1 MRTNSRG
8 NPSRLTRSLSSKL
21 DEPPHSYTQ
30 NLTADPRIVDI
41 NSSSD
46 SSDLESAFQTAH
58 IPWIEHGYKTRF
70 NLEYQ
75 ALGREHRY
83 ITRTRRKSALIC
95 KLSDLLKLLYLLRT
109 RKVSAVRSRLA
120 LLEISHR
127 RRCAGR
133 VGTFSMGEFR
143 ALVGTTRITDS
154 EVRALLKNPKVN
166 VTEETLEEMAKV
178 VGQDRLDRP
187 VWLPRRLVRYL
198 AAHGSRLEI
207 ASALTLAIRR
217 MVNRFGRARVSAR
230 MIAEL
235 VQAGEK
241 HVRSALQSLASKH
254 LLIKNRQ
261 AERWS
266 VNRWGSLYDFPEDLA
281 IDPLNEQKPLRAPPK
296 RRTPRGFSPRS
307 HGAVLS
313 MLIPSHPIPRV
324 GMGWE
329 TTQRSSST
337 QKGVDLINRD
347 PSSLLEQQRSLSE
360 PLQMAPPNA
369 EFAAERQRLG
379 LQAGNF
385 RHEGREPRPDHALD
399 TYRHYRQ
406 QSPPHIP
413 RQAPW
418 RKAA

>member
-1 MRTNSRG
+1 MR
-8 NPSRLTRSLSSKL
+8 
-21 DEPPHSYTQ
+21 
-30 NLTADPRIVDI
+30 
-41 NSSSD
+41 
-46 SSDLESAFQTAH
+46 
-58 IPWIEHGYKTRF
+58 
-70 NLEYQ
+70 
-75 ALGREHRY
+75 
-83 ITRTRRKSALIC
+83 
-95 KLSDLLKLLYLLRT
+95 
-109 RKVSAVRSRLA
+109 
-120 LLEISHR
+120 
-127 RRCAGR
+127 
-133 VGTFSMGEFR
+133 EFR
-143 ALVGTTRITDS
+143 GLVGDTRITDQ
-154 EVRALLKNPKVN
+154 EVRALLQNPKVN

-296 RRTPRGFSPRS
+296 RRTSRGFSPRS
-307 HGAVLS
+307 HGAVL
-313 MLIPSHPIPRV
+313 LLL
-324 GMGWE
+324 
-329 TTQRSSST
+329 T

-347 PSSLLEQQRSLSE
+347 PSSLLEQQRSLAQ

-379 LQAGNF
+379 LLVGNF
-385 RHEGREPRPDHALD
+385 RHEGREPRPEHALD

-406 QSPPHIP
+406 QTPPHIP

>member
-75 ALGREHRY
+75 ALGKDYRY

-133 VGTFSMGEFR
+133 VGTFSIAEFR

-296 RRTPRGFSPRS
+296 RRSPRGFSPRS
-307 HGAVLS
+307 HGAVL
-313 MLIPSHPIPRV
+313 LLL
-324 GMGWE
+324 
-329 TTQRSSST
+329 T

-347 PSSLLEQQRSLSE
+347 PSSLLEQQRSLGQ

>member
-1 MRTNSRG
+1 MRTNPRG
-8 NPSRLTRSLSSKL
+8 NPSRLTRPLSSKL

-30 NLTADPRIVDI
+30 NLAADPRIVDI
-41 NSSSD
+41 KSPSD
-46 SSDLESAFQTAH
+46 SSDLEPAFQTVE

-109 RKVSAVRSRLA
+109 RKISAVRSRFA

-133 VGTFSMGEFR
+133 VGTFSMREFR
-143 ALVGTTRITDS
+143 ALVGDTRITDG
-154 EVRALLKNPKVN
+154 EVRALLQNPKIPVSEN
-166 VTEETLEEMAKV
+166 TLEEMARV
-178 VGQDRLDRP
+178 LGQDRLDRP
-187 VWLPRRLVRYL
+187 VWIPRRLVRHL
-198 AAHGSRLEI
+198 AKHGSRLEI
-207 ASALTLAIRR
+207 AAALVLAIRR

-230 MIAEL
+230 MIAEV

-241 HVRSALQSLASKH
+241 HVRSALQSLASKR
-254 LLIKNRQ
+254 LLIKNKQ

-281 IDPLNEQKPLRAPPK
+281 IDPFDEKKPLREPP
-296 RRTPRGFSPRS
+296 RRRSPKGFSPRS
-307 HGAVLS
+307 HGAVL
-313 MLIPSHPIPRV
+313 LLL
-324 GMGWE
+324 
-329 TTQRSSST
+329 T

-347 PSSLLEQQRSLSE
+347 PSSLLEQQRSLGQ

-369 EFAAERQRLG
+369 EFAAKRQRLG

-385 RHEGREPRPDHALD
+385 RHEGREARPDHALD

>member
-1 MRTNSRG
+1 MRTNSRE

-83 ITRTRRKSALIC
+83 ITRTRSKSSIIC
-95 KLSDLLKLLYLLRT
+95 KLSDVLKLVYLLRT
-109 RKVSAVRSRLA
+109 RRISAVRSRLA

-133 VGTFSMGEFR
+133 VGTFSIAEFR

-154 EVRALLKNPKVN
+154 EVRALLKNPKIN

-296 RRTPRGFSPRS
+296 RRSPRGFSPRS
-307 HGAVLS
+307 HGAVL
-313 MLIPSHPIPRV
+313 LLL
-324 GMGWE
+324 
-329 TTQRSSST
+329 T

-379 LQAGNF
+379 LLAGNF

>member
-1 MRTNSRG
+1 MRTNSRE
-8 NPSRLTRSLSSKL
+8 NPSRLTRPLSSKL
-21 DEPPHSYTQ
+21 DELPHSYTQ
-30 NLTADPRIVDI
+30 NLPADPPIVDI

-46 SSDLESAFQTAH
+46 LGELEPAFQTVD

-83 ITRTRRKSALIC
+83 FTRTRRKSSLIC

-109 RKVSAVRSRLA
+109 RKISGVRSRLA

-133 VGTFSMGEFR
+133 VGTFSMREFR
-143 ALVGTTRITDS
+143 ALVGDTRITDG
-154 EVRALLKNPKVN
+154 EVRALLQNPKIPVSEN
-166 VTEETLEEMAKV
+166 TLEEMADTL
-178 VGQDRLDRP
+178 GQDRLDRP
-187 VWLPRRLVRYL
+187 VWIPRRLIRHL

-207 ASALTLAIRR
+207 AAALTLAIRR

-230 MIAEL
+230 MVAEL
-235 VQAGEK
+235 VHGQEK
-241 HVRSALQSLASKH
+241 HARTALQSLASKR
-254 LLIKNRQ
+254 LIIKNKQ

-281 IDPLNEQKPLRAPPK
+281 IDPFDERKPLRELPR

-307 HGAVLS
+307 HGAVL
-313 MLIPSHPIPRV
+313 LLL
-324 GMGWE
+324 
-329 TTQRSSST
+329 T

-347 PSSLLEQQRSLSE
+347 PSSLLEQQRSLGE
-360 PLQMAPPNA
+360 PLQMAPPNP
-369 EFAAERQRLG
+369 EFEAERRRLG
-379 LQAGNF
+379 LLAGNSRF
-385 RHEGREPRPDHALD
+385 ERLERRPPHALD
-399 TYRHYRQ
+399 TYQRYRSQ
-406 QSPPHIP
+406 TPPHIP

>member
-1 MRTNSRG
+1 MRTNSRE

-21 DEPPHSYTQ
+21 DELPHSYTQ

-41 NSSSD
+41 NSSND
-46 SSDLESAFQTAH
+46 STDLESAFQTAH

-109 RKVSAVRSRLA
+109 RKISAVRSRLA

-133 VGTFSMGEFR
+133 VGTFSIAEFR

-154 EVRALLKNPKVN
+154 EVRALLKNPKIN

-241 HVRSALQSLASKH
+241 HVRSALQSLASKR

-296 RRTPRGFSPRS
+296 RRTPKGFSPRS
-307 HGAVLS
+307 HGAVL
-313 MLIPSHPIPRV
+313 LLL
-324 GMGWE
+324 
-329 TTQRSSST
+329 T

-347 PSSLLEQQRSLSE
+347 PSSLLEQQRSLGE
-360 PLQMAPPNA
+360 ALQMAPPNA
-369 EFAAERQRLG
+369 EFAAERERLG
-379 LQAGNF
+379 LLAGNF
-385 RHEGREPRPDHALD
+385 RHEGREPRPEHALD
-399 TYRHYRQ
+399 TYRRYRLQ
-406 QSPPHIP
+406 HPPHVP